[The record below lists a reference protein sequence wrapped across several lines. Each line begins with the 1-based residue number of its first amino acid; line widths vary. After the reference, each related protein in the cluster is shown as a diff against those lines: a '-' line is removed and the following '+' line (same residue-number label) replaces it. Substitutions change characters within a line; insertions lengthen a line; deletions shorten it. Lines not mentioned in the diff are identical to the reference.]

1 MGQSAQL
8 SPAFAEYVCMGQ
20 EVHAVCPV
28 AAVQTFERSAGK
40 AATTV
45 AVPVLEP
52 AGQLLHA
59 TVGSVLF
66 LAVAHAVHV
75 VAPVAASVLVMD
87 PAGQAVQLAAVQEA
101 VQIGVGE
108 GAGVPP
114 AEGVRRYLPAAQ
126 AKHEDAPVLEPVLVM
141 DPAAQAVQ
149 LGAVQDEEQPAP
161 DDGVRRYLPAA
172 QAAQEDAPA
181 LKPVLVMDPAPQAAQ
196 AVLPTVGT
204 GEAATYVP
212 APQEEQAVA
221 PAVGQDAGGEYCPP
235 EVQ

>member
-1 MGQSAQL
+1 
-8 SPAFAEYVCMGQ
+8 MGQ
-20 EVHAVCPV
+20 EVHVVCPV
-28 AAVQTFERSAGK
+28 AGTQTLERSAGK

-45 AVPVLEP
+45 AVPVDRP
-52 AGQLLHA
+52 AAQLLHA

-66 LAVAHAVHV
+66 VAMAHAVHV
-75 VAPVAASVLVMD
+75 VAPVTASVLVMD

-126 AKHEDAPVLEPVLVM
+126 ATHEDAPVLEPVLVM
-141 DPAAQAVQ
+141 DPAAQVVQ
-149 LGAVQDEEQPAP
+149 LSAVHAAGEPVQIGVGVEGVPPAE
-161 DDGVRRYLPAA
+161 GVPRYLPAA
-172 QAAQEDAPA
+172 QALQEEAPA
-181 LKPVLVMDPAPQAAQ
+181 LEPLSVMDPAGQGVQ
-196 AVLPTVGT
+196 AVLPTVGE

-212 APQEEQAVA
+212 GGHEEQAVA
-221 PAVGQDAGGEYCPP
+221 PGVGHDTGGEYCPP

>member
-1 MGQSAQL
+1 
-8 SPAFAEYVCMGQ
+8 MGQ
-20 EVHAVCPV
+20 EVQEVCPV

-66 LAVAHAVHV
+66 VAVGQAVHV

-87 PAGQAVQLAAVQEA
+87 PAAQTVQLSAVHAAGEPVQM
-101 VQIGVGE
+101 GVGVE
-108 GAGVPP
+108 GVPP
-114 AEGVRRYLPAAQ
+114 TEGVRRYF
-126 AKHEDAPVLEPVLVM
+126 
-141 DPAAQAVQ
+141 
-149 LGAVQDEEQPAP
+149 
-161 DDGVRRYLPAA
+161 PAA

-181 LKPVLVMDPAPQAAQ
+181 LEPVLVMDPAVQGVQ
-196 AVLPTVGT
+196 AVLPTVGE

-212 APQEEQAVA
+212 GGHEEQAVA
-221 PAVGQDAGGEYCPP
+221 PGVGQDTGGEYCPAAL
-235 EVQ
+235 Q